1 MSKRKRN
8 YRAHMHVHTYTHTHT
23 HEHKVF
29 IETYTH
35 KSRPIWKEILSKVSG
50 ENKRS
55 KMESV
60 GCVCGRLIIQEQWLQ
75 TLTPPPPSDLLT
87 GHHWASAESSF
98 CCWPLA
104 RLIKS
109 FKFVIPHTCM
119 QASPHKHTHFTVTI
133 ICTVPSKPPPTM
145 MPQACGFAICPP
157 CRQWKICRKSG
168 RRINKTANSTG
179 KAESSV
185 DDTVRH

>member
-1 MSKRKRN
+1 MSKWKRN

-23 HEHKVF
+23 HKHKVF

-75 TLTPPPPSDLLT
+75 TLTPPPLQIYLRGTTGQVLSLPSVADPSHASLNPLNLLYHT
-87 GHHWASAESSF
+87 HACKQARTNTHTLRSLSYAQCPVSLRPPWCPRPAALPYVHHAGSGRSAES
-98 CCWPLA
+98 LA
-104 RLIKS
+104 
-109 FKFVIPHTCM
+109 
-119 QASPHKHTHFTVTI
+119 
-133 ICTVPSKPPPTM
+133 
-145 MPQACGFAICPP
+145 G
-157 CRQWKICRKSG
+157 
-168 RRINKTANSTG
+168 
-179 KAESSV
+179 E
-185 DDTVRH
+185 